1 MEDGTAFLLQAKPI
15 TKFENKKRDQKVIE
29 KELEKAAKIM
39 DGEELTESKELL
51 STLLT
56 ETKKK

>member
-1 MEDGTAFLLQAKPI
+1 LQAKPI